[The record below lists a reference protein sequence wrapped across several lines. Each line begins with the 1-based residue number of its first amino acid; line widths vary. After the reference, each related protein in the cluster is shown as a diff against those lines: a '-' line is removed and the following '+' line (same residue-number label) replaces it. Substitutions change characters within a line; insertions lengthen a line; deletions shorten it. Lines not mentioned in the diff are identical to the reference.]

1 MIEQLTFMTLKSLEN
16 VLGINVPDLET
27 AKNLYPEVFEN
38 ASLNEVELVAAMK
51 TKLGLP
57 PQ

>member
-16 VLGINVPDLET
+16 VLGINVPDLAT

-57 PQ
+57 TQ